1 MKGRTLPGSSNLS
14 NPMSGVVG
22 EQGSQG
28 GFGSTAWTGSGAAAV
43 AVSLL
48 AIGGVSFY
56 SSPIEAKAA
65 RPSQPNVD
73 VAGVKLMISDMIEKD
88 TEKRGNGE
96 SIAGTL
102 VRLAWHASGMA
113 QPN

>member
-1 MKGRTLPGSSNLS
+1 MSNLS
-14 NPMSGVVG
+14 NPISGVAG
-22 EQGSQG
+22 EKGSQG
-28 GFGSTAWTGSGAAAV
+28 GFGGTAAV

-65 RPSQPNVD
+65 RSSQSKVD

-102 VRLAWHASGMA
+102 VRLAWHASGMT